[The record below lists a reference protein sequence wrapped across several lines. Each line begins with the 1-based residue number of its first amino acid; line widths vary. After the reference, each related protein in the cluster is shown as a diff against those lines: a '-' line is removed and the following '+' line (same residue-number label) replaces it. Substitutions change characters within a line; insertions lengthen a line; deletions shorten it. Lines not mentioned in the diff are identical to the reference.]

1 MDLSITNFD
10 CLLNKLSMKTETVEI
25 LHKNI
30 TLLTKND
37 LPEYKFIP
45 QHYKPLPSS
54 LKLHEI
60 VELLRAII
68 FPGYFGEVIE
78 NSNTLEFHLGVK
90 IEKLYNLLK
99 EQILNGLRFNKED
112 KDVDSSTGHASQ
124 TALSFINKIPE
135 LKRLFS
141 TDIKATFDN
150 DPAALSYGEV
160 IFCYPSIRAVFNH
173 RIAHELLILGV
184 PVIPRVIS
192 ELAHSETGIDI
203 HPGAQI
209 GEYFSIDH
217 GTGIVIGETSIIGN
231 HVRIYQGVTLGAIRV
246 RMDDDGHP
254 LNIPRH
260 PILEDN
266 VIVYANANILGR
278 ITIGRDSTIGGNVWL
293 TTSIPAGSRILQ
305 QKAVVS
311 SFYDGLGI

>member
-1 MDLSITNFD
+1 
-10 CLLNKLSMKTETVEI
+10 MKTETVEI
-25 LHKNI
+25 LQRNVS
-30 TLLTKND
+30 LLTVNNI
-37 LPEYKFIP
+37 PEYEYIP
-45 QHYKPLPSS
+45 QHYKPLPSTHT
-54 LKLHEI
+54 LHEI

-68 FPGYFGEVIE
+68 FPGYFGEEIV
-78 NSNTLEFHLGVK
+78 NPNTLEFYLGVQ
-90 IEKLYNLLK
+90 IERLFGLLK
-99 EQILNGLRFNKED
+99 NQILNGLRFNSTDSET
-112 KDVDSSTGHASQ
+112 VDSVGLAYE
-124 TALSFINKIPE
+124 TALNFINKIPE
-135 LKRLFS
+135 LKRLLS
-141 TDIKATFDN
+141 TDIKATFDG
-150 DPAALSYGEV
+150 DPAAHSYGEV

-173 RIAHELLILGV
+173 RIAHELLNLGI

-217 GTGIVIGETSIIGN
+217 GTGVVIGETCIIGN
-231 HVRIYQGVTLGAIRV
+231 HVRLYQGVTLGAVRF
-246 RMDDDGHP
+246 RMDENGLP

-266 VIVYANANILGR
+266 VVVYANANILGR

-293 TTSIPAGSRILQ
+293 TNSVPPGSRILQ
-305 QKAVVS
+305 QKAIIS

>member
-1 MDLSITNFD
+1 
-10 CLLNKLSMKTETVEI
+10 MKTEIVEI
-25 LHKNI
+25 LQKNI
-30 TLLTKND
+30 SLLTKND
-37 LPEYKFIP
+37 LPEYTFIP
-45 QHYKPLPSS
+45 QHYKPLPSL

-60 VELLRAII
+60 VELLRAIV

-90 IEKLYNLLK
+90 MERLYNLLR
-99 EQILNGLRFNKED
+99 EQILNGLRFNTKNNGTDISNE
-112 KDVDSSTGHASQ
+112 HASE

-135 LKRLFS
+135 LKRLVS
-141 TDIKATFDN
+141 TDIKATFDG

-173 RIAHELLILGV
+173 RIAHDLLNLGV

-209 GEYFSIDH
+209 GEFFSIDH
-217 GTGIVIGETSIIGN
+217 GTGVVIGETCIIGN
-231 HVRIYQGVTLGAIRV
+231 HVRIYQGVTLGAISLRL
-246 RMDDDGHP
+246 DENGHP

-266 VIVYANANILGR
+266 VVVYANANILGR

-293 TTSIPAGSRILQ
+293 TNSVPAGSRILQ
-305 QKAVVS
+305 QKAIVS

>member
-1 MDLSITNFD
+1 
-10 CLLNKLSMKTETVEI
+10 MKTEIVEI
-25 LHKNI
+25 LQKNI
-30 TLLTKND
+30 ALLTKND
-37 LPEYKFIP
+37 LPEYIFIP
-45 QHYKPLPSS
+45 QHYKPLPSL

-60 VELLRAII
+60 VELLRAIV

-90 IEKLYNLLK
+90 MERLYNLLR
-99 EQILNGLRFNKED
+99 EQILNGLRFNTKNNGTDISNE
-112 KDVDSSTGHASQ
+112 HASE

-135 LKRLFS
+135 LKRLVS
-141 TDIKATFDN
+141 TDIKATFDG

-173 RIAHELLILGV
+173 RIAHDLLNLGV

-209 GEYFSIDH
+209 GEFFSIDH
-217 GTGIVIGETSIIGN
+217 GTGVVIGETCIIGN
-231 HVRIYQGVTLGAIRV
+231 HVRIYQGVTLGAISLRL
-246 RMDDDGHP
+246 DENGHP

-266 VIVYANANILGR
+266 VVVYANANILGR

-293 TTSIPAGSRILQ
+293 TNSVPAGSRILQ
-305 QKAVVS
+305 QKAIVS

>member
-1 MDLSITNFD
+1 
-10 CLLNKLSMKTETVEI
+10 MKTETVEV
-25 LHKNI
+25 LQKNVS
-30 TLLTKND
+30 LLTVNNI
-37 LPEYKFIP
+37 PEYEYIP
-45 QHYKPLPSS
+45 QHYKPLPSTHT
-54 LKLHEI
+54 LHEI

-68 FPGYFGEVIE
+68 FPGYFGEEIV
-78 NSNTLEFHLGVK
+78 NPNTLEFYLGVQ
-90 IEKLYNLLK
+90 IERLFGLLK
-99 EQILNGLRFNKED
+99 NQILNGLRFNSIDSEKEES
-112 KDVDSSTGHASQ
+112 VGLAYE
-124 TALSFINKIPE
+124 TALNFINKIPE
-135 LKRLFS
+135 LKRLLS
-141 TDIKATFDN
+141 TDIKATFDG
-150 DPAALSYGEV
+150 DPAAHSYGEV

-173 RIAHELLILGV
+173 RVAHELLNLGI

-217 GTGIVIGETSIIGN
+217 GTGVVVGETCIIGN
-231 HVRIYQGVTLGAIRV
+231 HVRLYQGVTLGAVRF
-246 RMDDDGHP
+246 RMDENGLP

-266 VIVYANANILGR
+266 VVVYANANILGR

-293 TTSIPAGSRILQ
+293 TNSVPPGSRILQ
-305 QKAVVS
+305 QKAIIS

>member
-1 MDLSITNFD
+1 
-10 CLLNKLSMKTETVEI
+10 MKTEIVEI
-25 LHKNI
+25 LQKNI
-30 TLLTKND
+30 ALLTKND
-37 LPEYKFIP
+37 LPEYIFIP
-45 QHYKPLPSS
+45 QHYKPLPSL

-60 VELLRAII
+60 VELLRAIV

-90 IEKLYNLLK
+90 MERLYNLLR
-99 EQILNGLRFNKED
+99 EQILNGLRFNTKNNGTDISNE
-112 KDVDSSTGHASQ
+112 HASE

-135 LKRLFS
+135 LKRLVS
-141 TDIKATFDN
+141 TDIKATFDG

-173 RIAHELLILGV
+173 RIAHDLLNLGV

-203 HPGAQI
+203 HPGARI
-209 GEYFSIDH
+209 GEFFSIDH
-217 GTGIVIGETSIIGN
+217 GTGVVIGETCIIGN
-231 HVRIYQGVTLGAIRV
+231 HVRIYQGVTLGAISLRL
-246 RMDDDGHP
+246 DENGHP

-266 VIVYANANILGR
+266 VVVYANANILGR

-293 TTSIPAGSRILQ
+293 TNSVPAGSRILQ
-305 QKAVVS
+305 QKAIVS

>member
-1 MDLSITNFD
+1 
-10 CLLNKLSMKTETVEI
+10 MKTEIVEI
-25 LHKNI
+25 LQKNI
-30 TLLTKND
+30 SLLTKND
-37 LPEYKFIP
+37 LPEYTFIP
-45 QHYKPLPSS
+45 QHYKPLPSL

-60 VELLRAII
+60 VELLRAIV

-90 IEKLYNLLK
+90 MERLYNLLR
-99 EQILNGLRFNKED
+99 EQILNGLRFNTKNNGTDISNE
-112 KDVDSSTGHASQ
+112 HASE

-135 LKRLFS
+135 LKRLVS
-141 TDIKATFDN
+141 TDIKATFDG

-173 RIAHELLILGV
+173 RIAHDLLNLGV

-203 HPGAQI
+203 HPGARI
-209 GEYFSIDH
+209 GEFFSIDH
-217 GTGIVIGETSIIGN
+217 GTGVVIGETCIIGN
-231 HVRIYQGVTLGAIRV
+231 HVRIYQGVTLGAISLRL
-246 RMDDDGHP
+246 DENGHP

-266 VIVYANANILGR
+266 VVVYANANILGR

-293 TTSIPAGSRILQ
+293 TNSVPAGSRILQ
-305 QKAVVS
+305 QKAIVS

>member
-1 MDLSITNFD
+1 
-10 CLLNKLSMKTETVEI
+10 MKTEIVEI
-25 LHKNI
+25 LQKNI

-37 LPEYKFIP
+37 LPEYEFIP
-45 QHYKPLPSS
+45 QHYKPLPSLS
-54 LKLHEI
+54 KLHEI
-60 VELLRAII
+60 VELLRSII

-90 IEKLYNLLK
+90 IERLYNLLK
-99 EQILNGLRFNKED
+99 EQILNGMRFSTINNE
-112 KDVDSSTGHASQ
+112 KDSLGVYASD

-135 LKRLFS
+135 LKRLVS
-141 TDIKATFDN
+141 TDIKATFDS
-150 DPAALSYGEV
+150 DPAALSYSEV

-173 RIAHELLILGV
+173 RIAHELLNLGV

-217 GTGIVIGETSIIGN
+217 GTGVVIGETCIIGN
-231 HVRIYQGVTLGAIRV
+231 HVRIYQGVTLGAIRL
-246 RMDDDGHP
+246 RMDDNGHP

-266 VIVYANANILGR
+266 VVVYSNANILGR

-293 TTSIPAGSRILQ
+293 TTTVPAGSRILQ

>member
-1 MDLSITNFD
+1 
-10 CLLNKLSMKTETVEI
+10 MKTETIEI
-25 LHKNI
+25 LQKNI
-30 TLLTKND
+30 ILLTKND
-37 LPEYKFIP
+37 LPEYTFIP
-45 QHYKPLPSS
+45 QHYKPLPSL

-90 IEKLYNLLK
+90 IERLYNLLK
-99 EQILNGLRFNKED
+99 EQILNGMRFNTMNNKN
-112 KDVDSSTGHASQ
+112 DSSKGHATD

-135 LKRLFS
+135 LKRLVS
-141 TDIKATFDN
+141 TDIKATFDG

-173 RIAHELLILGV
+173 RIAHELLNLGV

-217 GTGIVIGETSIIGN
+217 GTGVVIGETCIIGN
-231 HVRIYQGVTLGAIRV
+231 HVRIFQGVTLGAIRL
-246 RMDDDGHP
+246 RMDDNGHP

-266 VIVYANANILGR
+266 VVVYANANILGR
-278 ITIGRDSTIGGNVWL
+278 ITIGRDSTIGGNVWI
-293 TTSIPAGSRILQ
+293 TTSVPASSRILQ
-305 QKAVVS
+305 QKAIVS

>member
-1 MDLSITNFD
+1 
-10 CLLNKLSMKTETVEI
+10 MKTEIVEI
-25 LHKNI
+25 LQKNI
-30 TLLTKND
+30 SLLTKND
-37 LPEYKFIP
+37 LPEYTFIP
-45 QHYKPLPSS
+45 QHYKPLPSL

-60 VELLRAII
+60 VELLRAIV

-90 IEKLYNLLK
+90 MERLYNLLR
-99 EQILNGLRFNKED
+99 EQILNGLRFNTKNNGTDISNE
-112 KDVDSSTGHASQ
+112 HASE

-135 LKRLFS
+135 LKRLVS
-141 TDIKATFDN
+141 TDIKATFDG

-173 RIAHELLILGV
+173 RIAHDLLNLGV

-203 HPGAQI
+203 HPGARI
-209 GEYFSIDH
+209 GEFFSIDH
-217 GTGIVIGETSIIGN
+217 GTGVVIGETCIIGN
-231 HVRIYQGVTLGAIRV
+231 HVRIYQGVTLGAISLRL
-246 RMDDDGHP
+246 DENGHP

-266 VIVYANANILGR
+266 VVVYANANILGR

-293 TTSIPAGSRILQ
+293 TNSIPAGSRILQ
-305 QKAVVS
+305 QKAIVS